1 MRKTAAVNLRIYI
14 VAGEPSG
21 DALGARLLR
30 ALRESGPVEAAGV
43 GGELM
48 AREGVASLFPQME
61 TAVMGLFEVLPRA
74 RRLLR
79 RMDET
84 VADIRRFRP
93 DAVVTID
100 SGGFNKGVAKRLIRF
115 GCPAARIHYVAPM
128 VWVWA
133 PGRASRMAGLF
144 DHLMTLWP
152 FEPPLFECEGLA
164 TTFVG
169 HSLVEAEAGDGAAF
183 RHRHGIGPDATV
195 LAVLPGSRAGEVRRL
210 LPVFRET
217 LERLAGNISA
227 LHLAVPTVGTVAA
240 RVRHAVAGWPWP
252 VTATLGDEEKQDAF
266 AASRAALGASGT
278 VALELAL
285 AGVPQ
290 VTAYRLNPA
299 TALVGRAVIR
309 RRRFCPVNILL
320 DREVVPELIQGDCR
334 PGPLARALGP
344 LLADEEARAAQLSA
358 FRELADKLGGSG
370 RPSLRAAETVR
381 QIVREAGRPGRG
393 GM

>member
-1 MRKTAAVNLRIYI
+1 MNLRIYI
-14 VAGEPSG
+14 IAGEPSG
-21 DALGARLLR
+21 DALGARLLG
-30 ALRESGPVEAAGV
+30 ALREGGPVEAAGV

-48 AREGVASLFPQME
+48 AGEGVASLFPQAE

-84 VADIRRFRP
+84 VADILRFRP

-100 SGGFNKGVAKRLIRF
+100 SGGFNKGVARRLIAA

-133 PGRASRMAGLF
+133 PGRARRMAPLF

-152 FEPPLFECEGLA
+152 FEPPLFEREGLA
-164 TTFVG
+164 ATFVG
-169 HSLVEAEAGDGAAF
+169 HSLIEAAPGNGEAF
-183 RHRHGIGPDATV
+183 RSRHGIAPESTL
-195 LAVLPGSRAGEVRRL
+195 LAVLPGSRSGEVRRL
-210 LPVFRET
+210 LPVFREA
-217 LERLAGNISA
+217 LERLADNAPG
-227 LHLAVPTVGTVAA
+227 LHLAVPTVGTVAG
-240 RVRHAVAGWPWP
+240 RVRDAVAGWPWP
-252 VTATLGDEEKQDAF
+252 VTVTLGEEEKQDAF

-299 TALVGRAVIR
+299 TALIGRVAVR
-309 RRRFCPVNILL
+309 TRLFCPVNIVL
-320 DREVVPELIQGDCR
+320 DRPVVPELIQGDCR
-334 PGPLARALGP
+334 PGPLARALRP
-344 LLADEEARAAQLSA
+344 LLTEEEAREAQLAA
-358 FRELADKLGGSG
+358 FRELAGMLGGGG
-370 RPSLRAAETVR
+370 RPSRRAAETVR
-381 QIVREAGRPGRG
+381 RIVLETGLSSKR
-393 GM
+393 

>member
-1 MRKTAAVNLRIYI
+1 MTLRVHAI
-14 VAGEPSG
+14 AGEPSG

-30 ALRESGPVEAAGV
+30 ALREGGPVEAAGV

-48 AREGVASLFPQME
+48 AREGVASLFPQAE

-84 VADIRRFRP
+84 VADIQRFGP

-100 SGGFNKGVAKRLIRF
+100 SGGFNKGVARRLIAA
-115 GCPAARIHYVAPM
+115 GSPAARIHYVAPM

-133 PGRASRMAGLF
+133 PGRARRMAALF

-152 FEPPLFECEGLA
+152 FEPPLFEREGLA
-164 TTFVG
+164 STFVG
-169 HSLVEAEAGDGAAF
+169 HSLVEAEAGDGGAF
-183 RHRHGIGPDATV
+183 RARHGIAPETTL
-195 LAVLPGSRAGEVRRL
+195 LAVLPGSRTGEVRRL
-210 LPVFRET
+210 LPVFREV
-217 LERLAGNISA
+217 LDRLAGNIPD
-227 LHLAVPTVGTVAA
+227 LHAAVPTVGTVAG
-240 RVRHAVAGWPWP
+240 RVRDAVKEWPWP
-252 VTATLGDEEKQDAF
+252 ATVTLGEEEKQDAF

-299 TALVGRAVIR
+299 TALVGRVVLNT
-309 RRRFCPVNILL
+309 RRFCPVNIVL
-320 DREVVPELIQGDCR
+320 DRPVVPELIQGNCR
-334 PGPLARALGP
+334 PGPLARALRP
-344 LLADEEARAAQLSA
+344 LLFDEQAREAQRAA
-358 FRELADKLGGSG
+358 FRELAGKLGGGG

-381 QIVREAGRPGRG
+381 RIVREAGPPARGQGG

>member
-1 MRKTAAVNLRIYI
+1 MRVYI

-30 ALRESGPVEAAGV
+30 ALREGGPVEAAGV

-48 AREGVASLFPQME
+48 AREGVASLFPQAE

-84 VADIRRFRP
+84 VADILGFRP

-100 SGGFNKGVAKRLIRF
+100 SGGFNKRLARRLIAAN
-115 GCPAARIHYVAPM
+115 CPAARIHYVAPM
-128 VWVWA
+128 VWAWA
-133 PGRASRMAGLF
+133 PGRARGMARLF

-152 FEPPLFECEGLA
+152 FEPALFEHEGLA
-164 TTFVG
+164 STFVG
-169 HSLVEAEAGDGAAF
+169 HSLVEAEAGDGDAF
-183 RHRHGIGPDATV
+183 RARHGIAPGSAL

-210 LPVFRET
+210 LPVFREV
-217 LERLAGNISA
+217 LERLSGDAPG
-227 LHLAVPTVGTVAA
+227 LHLAVPTVGTVAD
-240 RVRHAVAGWPWP
+240 RVRDGVADWPWP
-252 VTATLGDEEKQDAF
+252 VAVTLGEAEKQDAF
-266 AASRAALGASGT
+266 AACRAALGASGT

-299 TALVGRAVIR
+299 TALIGRAVIR
-309 RRRFCPVNILL
+309 KRRFCPVNILL
-320 DREVVPELIQGDCR
+320 DRPVVPELIQRNCR
-334 PGPLARALGP
+334 PGPLSRALAP
-344 LLADEEARAAQLSA
+344 LLFDEEARAAQLAA
-358 FRELADKLGGSG
+358 FRDLADKLGDGG

-381 QIVREAGRPGRG
+381 RIVREAGRLAQRRG
-393 GM
+393 SAA

>member
-1 MRKTAAVNLRIYI
+1 MTLRIYI

-21 DALGARLLR
+21 DALGARLLG
-30 ALRESGPVEAAGV
+30 ALREGGPVEAAGV
-43 GGELM
+43 GGDLM
-48 AREGVASLFPQME
+48 GREGVASLFPQAE

-84 VADIRRFRP
+84 VADILRFRP

-100 SGGFNKGVAKRLIRF
+100 SGGFNKGIARRLIAA

-133 PGRASRMAGLF
+133 PGRTRAMARLF

-152 FEPPLFECEGLA
+152 FEPALFERDGLES
-164 TTFVG
+164 TFVG
-169 HSLVEAEAGDGAAF
+169 HSLVEAAAGDGAAF
-183 RHRHGIGPDATV
+183 RTRHGIGPDATV
-195 LAVLPGSRAGEVRRL
+195 LAVLPGSRSGEVRRL

-217 LERLAGNISA
+217 LERLAGNIPA
-227 LHLAVPTVGTVAA
+227 LHLAVPTVGTVAE

-252 VTATLGDEEKQDAF
+252 VTATLGEEEKQDAF

-290 VTAYRLNPA
+290 VTAYRLNRA
-299 TALVGRAVIR
+299 TALIGRAVVR
-309 RRRFCPVNILL
+309 TRRFCPVNIVL
-320 DREVVPELIQGDCR
+320 DRPVVPELVQGDCR

-344 LLADEEARAAQLSA
+344 LLFDEDARAAQLSA
-358 FRELADKLGGSG
+358 FGELAGMLGGGG
-370 RPSLRAAETVR
+370 RPSLRAAGTVR
-381 QIVREAGRPGRG
+381 RIVRETQLSSKR
-393 GM
+393 

>member
-1 MRKTAAVNLRIYI
+1 MTLRIYI

-21 DALGARLLR
+21 DALGARLLG
-30 ALRESGPVEAAGV
+30 ALREDGPVEAAGV
-43 GGELM
+43 GGDLM
-48 AREGVASLFPQME
+48 GREGVASLFPQAE

-84 VADIRRFRP
+84 VADILRFRP

-100 SGGFNKGVAKRLIRF
+100 SGGFNKGIARRLIAV

-133 PGRASRMAGLF
+133 PGRTRAMARLF

-152 FEPPLFECEGLA
+152 FEPALFERDGLES
-164 TTFVG
+164 TFVG
-169 HSLVEAEAGDGAAF
+169 HSLVEAAAGDGAAF
-183 RHRHGIGPDATV
+183 RTRHGIGPDATV
-195 LAVLPGSRAGEVRRL
+195 LAVLPGSRSGEVRRL

-217 LERLAGNISA
+217 LERLAGNIPA
-227 LHLAVPTVGTVAA
+227 LHLAVPTVGTVEG
-240 RVRHAVAGWPWP
+240 RVRDAVAGWPWP
-252 VTATLGDEEKQDAF
+252 VTVTLGEEEKQDAF

-299 TALVGRAVIR
+299 TALIGRAVVR
-309 RRRFCPVNILL
+309 TRRFCPVNIVL
-320 DREVVPELIQGDCR
+320 DRPVVPELVQGDCR
-334 PGPLARALGP
+334 PKPLARALRP
-344 LLADEEARAAQLSA
+344 LLFDGDARAAQLAA
-358 FRELADKLGGSG
+358 FRELAEMLGAGG
-370 RPSLRAAETVR
+370 RPSLRAAGTVR
-381 QIVREAGRPGRG
+381 RIVRETQLSSKR
-393 GM
+393 

>member
-1 MRKTAAVNLRIYI
+1 MTLRVYV

-30 ALRESGPVEAAGV
+30 ALREAGPVEAAGV

-48 AREGVASLFPQME
+48 AGEGVASLFPQAE

-84 VADIRRFRP
+84 VADILRFGP

-100 SGGFNKGVAKRLIRF
+100 SGGFNKGLAKRLIAV

-133 PGRASRMAGLF
+133 PGRARRMARLF

-152 FEPPLFECEGLA
+152 FEPALFEREGLA
-164 TTFVG
+164 STFVG
-169 HSLVEAEAGDGAAF
+169 HSLVEAEPGDGAAF
-183 RHRHGIGPDATV
+183 RARHGIAPEDTL

-210 LPVFRET
+210 LPVFREV
-217 LERLAGNISA
+217 LERLSGSA
-227 LHLAVPTVGTVAA
+227 PGLHLAVPTVGTVAD
-240 RVRHAVAGWPWP
+240 RVRDTVAGWPWP
-252 VTATLGDEEKQDAF
+252 VAVTLGEEEKQGAF

-299 TALVGRAVIR
+299 TALIGRALIR

-320 DREVVPELIQGDCR
+320 DRPVVPELIQGDCR
-334 PGPLARALGP
+334 PGLLAQALGP
-344 LLADEEARAAQLSA
+344 LLIDGEARAAQLAA
-358 FRELADKLGGSG
+358 FRELADRLGGGG

-381 QIVREAGRPGRG
+381 RIVRETALSLKR
-393 GM
+393 

>member
-1 MRKTAAVNLRIYI
+1 MTLRVYI

-30 ALRESGPVEAAGV
+30 ALREGGPVEAAGV

-48 AREGVASLFPQME
+48 GAEGVASLFPQAE
-61 TAVMGLFEVLPRA
+61 TAVMGVFEVLPRA

-84 VADIRRFRP
+84 VADIGRFRP

-100 SGGFNKGVAKRLIRF
+100 SGGFNKGLARRLIAA
-115 GCPAARIHYVAPM
+115 GSPAARIHYVAPM

-133 PGRASRMAGLF
+133 PGRARRMAGLF

-152 FEPPLFECEGLA
+152 FEPALFEREGLA
-164 TTFVG
+164 STFVG

-183 RHRHGIGPDATV
+183 RARHGIPPESTL

-210 LPVFRET
+210 LPVFREV
-217 LERLAGNISA
+217 LDRLAGGIPG
-227 LHLAVPTVGTVAA
+227 LHVAVPTVGTVAG
-240 RVRHAVAGWPWP
+240 RVREVVTKWPWP
-252 VTATLGDEEKQDAF
+252 VAVTLGEEEKQDAF

-290 VTAYRLNPA
+290 VTAYRMNPA
-299 TALVGRAVIR
+299 TALIGRAVIR

-320 DREVVPELIQGDCR
+320 ERPVVPELIQGDCR
-334 PGPLARALGP
+334 PGPLARALRP
-344 LLADEEARAAQLSA
+344 LVFDEEARGAQQAA
-358 FRELADKLGGSG
+358 FRELEGKLGGEG

-381 QIVREAGRPGRG
+381 RIVRETQLSQNR
-393 GM
+393 

>member
-1 MRKTAAVNLRIYI
+1 MTLRVYI

-30 ALRESGPVEAAGV
+30 ALREDGPVEAAGV

-48 AREGVASLFPQME
+48 AREGVASLFPQAE

-84 VADIRRFRP
+84 AADILRFRP

-100 SGGFNKGVAKRLIRF
+100 SGGFNKGVARRLVAA

-133 PGRASRMAGLF
+133 PGRARRMARLF
-144 DHLMTLWP
+144 DHLMALWP
-152 FEPPLFECEGLA
+152 FEPALFEREGLA
-164 TTFVG
+164 ATFVG
-169 HSLVEAEAGDGAAF
+169 HSLVEAKAGDGAAF
-183 RHRHGIGPDATV
+183 RARHGIAPGSALV
-195 LAVLPGSRAGEVRRL
+195 AVLPGSRSGEVRRL

-217 LERLAGNISA
+217 LARLAGDMPG

-240 RVRHAVAGWPWP
+240 PVRDAVAGWPWP
-252 VTATLGDEEKQDAF
+252 VTVTLGEDEKQDAF

-299 TALVGRAVIR
+299 TALIGRAVIR

-320 DREVVPELIQGDCR
+320 DREVVPELIQGECR

-344 LLADEEARAAQLSA
+344 LLADEDARAAQLSA
-358 FRELADKLGGSG
+358 FRELADKLGGGG

-381 QIVREAGRPGRG
+381 RIVREAARPGRG

>member
-1 MRKTAAVNLRIYI
+1 MTLRIYI

-21 DALGARLLR
+21 DALGARLLG
-30 ALRESGPVEAAGV
+30 ALREGGPVEAAGV
-43 GGELM
+43 GGDLM
-48 AREGVASLFPQME
+48 GREGVASLFPQAE

-84 VADIRRFRP
+84 VADILRFRP

-100 SGGFNKGVAKRLIRF
+100 SGGFNKGIARRLIAA

-133 PGRASRMAGLF
+133 PGRTRAMARLF

-152 FEPPLFECEGLA
+152 FEPELFERDGLES
-164 TTFVG
+164 TFVG
-169 HSLVEAEAGDGAAF
+169 HSLVEAAAGDGAAF
-183 RHRHGIGPDATV
+183 RTRHGIGPDATV
-195 LAVLPGSRAGEVRRL
+195 LAVLPGSRSGEVRRL

-217 LERLAGNISA
+217 LERLAGNIPA
-227 LHLAVPTVGTVAA
+227 LHLAVPTVGTVAE

-252 VTATLGDEEKQDAF
+252 VTATLGEEEKQDAF

-290 VTAYRLNPA
+290 VTAYRLNRA
-299 TALVGRAVIR
+299 TALIGRAVVR
-309 RRRFCPVNILL
+309 TRRFCPVNIVL
-320 DREVVPELIQGDCR
+320 DRPVVPELVQGDCR

-344 LLADEEARAAQLSA
+344 LLFDEDARAAQLSA
-358 FRELADKLGGSG
+358 FGELAGMLGGGG
-370 RPSLRAAETVR
+370 RPSLRAAGTVR
-381 QIVREAGRPGRG
+381 RIVRETQLSSKR
-393 GM
+393 

>member
-1 MRKTAAVNLRIYI
+1 MRQSIAVTLRIYI
-14 VAGEPSG
+14 IAGEPSG
-21 DALGARLLR
+21 DALGARLLG
-30 ALRESGPVEAAGV
+30 ALREGGPVEATGV
-43 GGELM
+43 GGEHM
-48 AREGVASLFPQME
+48 AGEGVASLFPQAE

-84 VADIRRFRP
+84 VADILRFRP

-100 SGGFNKGVAKRLIRF
+100 SGGFNKGVARRLIRA

-133 PGRASRMAGLF
+133 PGRARRMGGLF

-152 FEPPLFECEGLA
+152 FEPALFEREGLA
-164 TTFVG
+164 STFVG
-169 HSLVEAEAGDGAAF
+169 HSLIEAAPGNGDAF
-183 RHRHGIGPDATV
+183 RARHGIAPESTL
-195 LAVLPGSRAGEVRRL
+195 LAVLPGSRSGEVRRL

-217 LERLAGNISA
+217 LARLAAKAPG
-227 LHLAVPTVGTVAA
+227 LHLAMPTVGTVAE
-240 RVRHAVAGWPWP
+240 RVRETVASWPWP
-252 VTATLGDEEKQDAF
+252 VTVTLGETEKQDAF

-299 TALVGRAVIR
+299 TALIGRVVVR
-309 RRRFCPVNILL
+309 TRRFCPVNIVL
-320 DREVVPELIQGDCR
+320 DRPVVPELIQGDCR

-344 LLADEEARAAQLSA
+344 LLFDESARAAQLSA
-358 FRELADKLGGSG
+358 FRELAAKLGGVG

-381 QIVREAGRPGRG
+381 RIVGATELSSKR
-393 GM
+393 

>member
-1 MRKTAAVNLRIYI
+1 MTLRVYI

-30 ALRESGPVEAAGV
+30 ALREGGPVEAAGV

-48 AREGVASLFPQME
+48 DAEGVASLFPQAE
-61 TAVMGLFEVLPRA
+61 TAVMGVFEVLPRA

-100 SGGFNKGVAKRLIRF
+100 SGGFNKGLARRLIADGSR
-115 GCPAARIHYVAPM
+115 AARIHYVAPM

-133 PGRASRMAGLF
+133 PGRARRMAGLF

-152 FEPPLFECEGLA
+152 FEPALFEREGLSS
-164 TTFVG
+164 TFVG

-183 RHRHGIGPDATV
+183 RARHGIPPESTL

-210 LPVFRET
+210 LPVFREV
-217 LERLAGNISA
+217 LDRLAGGIPG
-227 LHLAVPTVGTVAA
+227 LHIAAPTVGTVAE
-240 RVRHAVAGWPWP
+240 RVRDAVKDWPWP
-252 VTATLGDEEKQDAF
+252 VAVTLGEDEKQDAF

-290 VTAYRLNPA
+290 VTAYRMNPA
-299 TALVGRAVIR
+299 TALIGRAVIR
-309 RRRFCPVNILL
+309 KRRFCPVNILL
-320 DREVVPELIQGDCR
+320 ERPVVPELIQGDCR
-334 PGPLARALGP
+334 PGPLARALRP
-344 LLADEEARAAQLSA
+344 LVFDEEARDAQQAA
-358 FRELADKLGGSG
+358 FRELAGKLGGEG
-370 RPSLRAAETVR
+370 RPSLRAADTVR
-381 QIVREAGRPGRG
+381 RIVRETNLSSNR
-393 GM
+393 

>member
-1 MRKTAAVNLRIYI
+1 MTLRIYI

-21 DALGARLLR
+21 DALGARLLG
-30 ALRESGPVEAAGV
+30 ALREGGPVEAAGV

-48 AREGVASLFPQME
+48 GCEGVASLFPQTE

-84 VADIRRFRP
+84 VADILRFRP

-100 SGGFNKGVAKRLIRF
+100 SGGFNKGIARRLIAA

-133 PGRASRMAGLF
+133 PGRTRAMAQLF

-152 FEPPLFECEGLA
+152 FEPALFEREGLES
-164 TTFVG
+164 TFVG
-169 HSLVEAEAGDGAAF
+169 HSLVEAAAGDGAAF
-183 RHRHGIGPDATV
+183 RTRHGIGPDTTV
-195 LAVLPGSRAGEVRRL
+195 LAVLPGSRSGEVRRL

-217 LERLAGNISA
+217 LERLAGNIPA
-227 LHLAVPTVGTVAA
+227 LHLAVPTVGTVAEL
-240 RVRHAVAGWPWP
+240 VRDAVAGWPWP
-252 VTATLGDEEKQDAF
+252 VTVTLGEEEKQDAF

-299 TALVGRAVIR
+299 TALIGRAVVR
-309 RRRFCPVNILL
+309 TRRFCPVNIVL
-320 DREVVPELIQGDCR
+320 DRPVVPELVQGDCR
-334 PGPLARALGP
+334 PKPLARALRP
-344 LLADEEARAAQLSA
+344 LLFDGDARAAQLSA
-358 FRELADKLGGSG
+358 FRELAEALGGEG
-370 RPSLRAAETVR
+370 RPSLRAAGTVR
-381 QIVREAGRPGRG
+381 RIVRETQLSSKR
-393 GM
+393 

>member
-1 MRKTAAVNLRIYI
+1 MTLRVYI

-30 ALRESGPVEAAGV
+30 ALREGGAVEAAGV

-48 AREGVASLFPQME
+48 AEEGIASLFPQAE
-61 TAVMGLFEVLPRA
+61 TAVMGLFEVLPRM

-79 RMDET
+79 RMDEAA
-84 VADIRRFRP
+84 ADILRFRP
-93 DAVVTID
+93 DAVITID
-100 SGGFNKGVAKRLIRF
+100 SGGFNKSLAKRLIAAN
-115 GCPAARIHYVAPM
+115 CPAARIHYVAPM

-133 PGRASRMAGLF
+133 PGRARRMARLF

-152 FEPPLFECEGLA
+152 FEPALFEREGLA

-169 HSLVEAEAGDGAAF
+169 HSLVEAKAGNGAAF
-183 RHRHGIGPDATV
+183 RARHGIAPEATL
-195 LAVLPGSRAGEVRRL
+195 LAVLPGSRAGEARRL
-210 LPVFRET
+210 LPVFREA
-217 LERLAGNISA
+217 LERLSA
-227 LHLAVPTVGTVAA
+227 DIPGLHLAVPTVGTVAD
-240 RVRHAVAGWPWP
+240 RVRDAVAGWPWP
-252 VTATLGDEEKQDAF
+252 ATVTLGEEEKQDAF

-299 TALVGRAVIR
+299 TALIGRFAIR
-309 RRRFCPVNILL
+309 RRCFCPVNILL
-320 DREVVPELIQGDCR
+320 DRLVVPELIQGECR
-334 PGPLARALGP
+334 PGPLADALRP
-344 LLADEEARAAQLSA
+344 LLLDDEARAAQLLA
-358 FRELADKLGGSG
+358 FRELAGELGGGG

-381 QIVREAGRPGRG
+381 RIVHETHPASKR
-393 GM
+393 

>member
-1 MRKTAAVNLRIYI
+1 MTLRVYV

-30 ALRESGPVEAAGV
+30 ALREGGPVEAAGV

-48 AREGVASLFPQME
+48 AGEGVASLFPQAE

-84 VADIRRFRP
+84 VADILRFRP

-100 SGGFNKGVAKRLIRF
+100 SGGFNKGLAKRLIAA

-133 PGRASRMAGLF
+133 PRRARRMTQLF

-152 FEPPLFECEGLA
+152 FEPALFEREGLA
-164 TTFVG
+164 STFVG
-169 HSLVEAEAGDGAAF
+169 HSLVEARAGDGAAF
-183 RHRHGIGPDATV
+183 RARHAIAPETTL

-217 LERLAGNISA
+217 LERLSA
-227 LHLAVPTVGTVAA
+227 DLPGLHLAVPTVGTVAG
-240 RVRHAVAGWPWP
+240 RVRDAVAAWPWP
-252 VTATLGDEEKQDAF
+252 ATVTLGEEEKQDAL

-285 AGVPQ
+285 AEVPQ

-299 TALVGRAVIR
+299 TALIGR
-309 RRRFCPVNILL
+309 
-320 DREVVPELIQGDCR
+320 
-334 PGPLARALGP
+334 
-344 LLADEEARAAQLSA
+344 
-358 FRELADKLGGSG
+358 
-370 RPSLRAAETVR
+370 
-381 QIVREAGRPGRG
+381 
-393 GM
+393 

>member
-1 MRKTAAVNLRIYI
+1 MALRIYI
-14 VAGEPSG
+14 IAGEPSG
-21 DALGARLLR
+21 DALGARLLG
-30 ALRESGPVEAAGV
+30 ALREGGSVEAAGV

-48 AREGVASLFPQME
+48 AREGVASLFPQAE

-84 VADIRRFRP
+84 VADILRFRP

-100 SGGFNKGVAKRLIRF
+100 SGGFNKGVARRLIRS
-115 GCPAARIHYVAPM
+115 GCQAVRIHYVAPM

-133 PGRASRMAGLF
+133 PGRAGRMAGLF

-152 FEPPLFECEGLA
+152 FEPPLFEREGLA

-169 HSLVEAEAGDGAAF
+169 HSLVEAGTGDGAAF

-195 LAVLPGSRAGEVRRL
+195 LAMLPGSRSGEVRRL

-217 LERLAGNISA
+217 LDRLAGGIPG
-227 LHLAVPTVGTVAA
+227 LHLAVPTVGTVAE
-240 RVRHAVAGWPWP
+240 RVRDAMKEWPWP
-252 VTATLGDEEKQDAF
+252 AAVTLGEEEKQGAF

-299 TALVGRAVIR
+299 TALIGRVVIR
-309 RRRFCPVNILL
+309 RRRFCPVNIVL
-320 DREVVPELIQGDCR
+320 DRPVVPELIQGDCR
-334 PGPLARALGP
+334 PGPLSRALGP
-344 LLADEEARAAQLSA
+344 LLFDEDARAAQLSA
-358 FRELADKLGGSG
+358 FRELAGKLGGEG

-381 QIVREAGRPGRG
+381 RIVREAGPPAQDRG
-393 GM
+393 GGL

>member
-1 MRKTAAVNLRIYI
+1 MTLRLYI

-21 DALGARLLR
+21 DALGARLLG
-30 ALRESGPVEAAGV
+30 ALREGGPVAAAGV

-48 AREGVASLFPQME
+48 AAAGVASLFPQAE
-61 TAVMGLFEVLPRA
+61 TAVMGVFEVLPRA
-74 RRLLR
+74 RRLRR

-84 VADIRRFRP
+84 VADILRFRP

-100 SGGFNKGVAKRLIRF
+100 SGGFNKGLARRLIAA

-133 PGRASRMAGLF
+133 PGRARGMARLF

-152 FEPPLFECEGLA
+152 FEPALFEREGLA
-164 TTFVG
+164 STFVG
-169 HSLVEAEAGDGAAF
+169 HSLIEAEPGDGAAF
-183 RHRHGIGPDATV
+183 RARHGVPPESTL
-195 LAVLPGSRAGEVRRL
+195 LAMLPGSRAGEARRL
-210 LPVFRET
+210 LPVFREA
-217 LERLAGNISA
+217 LARLADEAPDLHLPG
-227 LHLAVPTVGTVAA
+227 LHLAVPTVATVAD
-240 RVRHAVAGWPWP
+240 RVRDAVAGWPWP
-252 VTATLGDEEKQDAF
+252 AVVTLGEREKQDAF

-299 TALVGRAVIR
+299 TALIGRAVIR
-309 RRRFCPVNILL
+309 QRRFCPVNILL
-320 DREVVPELIQGDCR
+320 DRPVVPELVQGACR
-334 PGPLARALGP
+334 PGPLARALSP
-344 LLADEEARAAQLSA
+344 LLSDEAARARQRAA
-358 FRELADKLGGSG
+358 FRELAGRLSDGA

-381 QIVREAGRPGRG
+381 RVLREAGPPG
-393 GM
+393 

>member
-1 MRKTAAVNLRIYI
+1 MTLRVYI

-30 ALRESGPVEAAGV
+30 ALREGGPVEAAGV

-48 AREGVASLFPQME
+48 GAEGVASLFPQAE
-61 TAVMGLFEVLPRA
+61 TAVMGVFEVLPRA

-84 VADIRRFRP
+84 VADIGRFRP

-100 SGGFNKGVAKRLIRF
+100 SGGFNKGLARRLIAA
-115 GCPAARIHYVAPM
+115 GSPAARIHYVAPM

-133 PGRASRMAGLF
+133 PGRARRMAGLF

-152 FEPPLFECEGLA
+152 FEPALFEREGLPS
-164 TTFVG
+164 TFVG
-169 HSLVEAEAGDGAAF
+169 HSLVEAEAGDGTAF
-183 RHRHGIGPDATV
+183 RARHGIAPESTL

-210 LPVFRET
+210 LPVFREV
-217 LERLAGNISA
+217 LDRLAGGIPG
-227 LHLAVPTVGTVAA
+227 LHVAVPTVGTVAG
-240 RVRHAVAGWPWP
+240 RVREVVTKWPWP
-252 VTATLGDEEKQDAF
+252 VAVTLGEEEKQDAF

-290 VTAYRLNPA
+290 VTAYRMNPA
-299 TALVGRAVIR
+299 TALIGRAVIR

-320 DREVVPELIQGDCR
+320 ERPVVPELIQGDCR
-334 PGPLARALGP
+334 PGPLARALRP
-344 LLADEEARAAQLSA
+344 LVFDEEARDAQQAA
-358 FRELADKLGGSG
+358 FRELAGKLGGEG

-381 QIVREAGRPGRG
+381 RIVRETRLSQNR
-393 GM
+393 

>member
-1 MRKTAAVNLRIYI
+1 MTLRVYI

-21 DALGARLLR
+21 DALGARLLG
-30 ALRESGPVEAAGV
+30 ALREGGPVEAAGV
-43 GGELM
+43 GGDLM
-48 AREGVASLFPQME
+48 GREGVASLFPQAE
-61 TAVMGLFEVLPRA
+61 TAVMGLFEVLPRT

-84 VADIRRFRP
+84 VADIMRFRP

-100 SGGFNKGVAKRLIRF
+100 SGGFNKGIARRLIAA

-133 PGRASRMAGLF
+133 PGRTRAMARLF

-152 FEPPLFECEGLA
+152 FEPALFERDGLES
-164 TTFVG
+164 TFVG
-169 HSLVEAEAGDGAAF
+169 HSLVEAAAGDGAAF
-183 RHRHGIGPDATV
+183 RTRHGIGPDATV
-195 LAVLPGSRAGEVRRL
+195 LAVLPGSRSGEVRRL

-217 LERLAGNISA
+217 LERLAGNIPA
-227 LHLAVPTVGTVAA
+227 LHLAVPTVGTVAE

-252 VTATLGDEEKQDAF
+252 VTATLGEEEKQDAF

-290 VTAYRLNPA
+290 VTAYRLNRA
-299 TALVGRAVIR
+299 TALIGRAVVR
-309 RRRFCPVNILL
+309 TRRFCPVNIVL
-320 DREVVPELIQGDCR
+320 DRPVVPELVQGDCR

-344 LLADEEARAAQLSA
+344 LLFDEDARAAQLSA
-358 FRELADKLGGSG
+358 FGELAGMLGGGG
-370 RPSLRAAETVR
+370 RPSLRAAGTVR
-381 QIVREAGRPGRG
+381 RIVRETQLSSKR
-393 GM
+393 

>member
-1 MRKTAAVNLRIYI
+1 MTLRVYI

-30 ALRESGPVEAAGV
+30 ALREGGPVEAAGV

-48 AREGVASLFPQME
+48 GAEGVASLFPQAE
-61 TAVMGLFEVLPRA
+61 TAVMGVFEVLPRA

-84 VADIRRFRP
+84 VADIGRFRP

-100 SGGFNKGVAKRLIRF
+100 SGGFNKGLARRLIAA
-115 GCPAARIHYVAPM
+115 GSPAARIHYVAPM
-128 VWVWA
+128 VWIWA
-133 PGRASRMAGLF
+133 PGRARRMAGLF

-152 FEPPLFECEGLA
+152 FEPALFEREGLSS
-164 TTFVG
+164 TFVG

-183 RHRHGIGPDATV
+183 RARHGIPPESTL

-210 LPVFRET
+210 LPVFREV
-217 LERLAGNISA
+217 LDRLAGGIPA
-227 LHLAVPTVGTVAA
+227 LHIAAPTVGTVAE
-240 RVRHAVAGWPWP
+240 RVRDAVKDWPWP
-252 VTATLGDEEKQDAF
+252 VAVTLGEEEKQDAF

-290 VTAYRLNPA
+290 VTAYRMNPA
-299 TALVGRAVIR
+299 TALIGRAVIR

-320 DREVVPELIQGDCR
+320 ERPVVPELIQGDCR
-334 PGPLARALGP
+334 PGPLARALRP
-344 LLADEEARAAQLSA
+344 LVFDEEARDAQQAA
-358 FRELADKLGGSG
+358 FRELAGKLGGEG

-381 QIVREAGRPGRG
+381 RIVRETNLSSNR
-393 GM
+393 

>member
-1 MRKTAAVNLRIYI
+1 MTLRVYI

-30 ALRESGPVEAAGV
+30 ALREGGAVEAAGV
-43 GGELM
+43 GGEIM
-48 AREGVASLFPQME
+48 GAEGVASLFPQTE

-84 VADIRRFRP
+84 VADILRFRP

-100 SGGFNKGVAKRLIRF
+100 SGGFNKGLAKRLIAAD
-115 GCPAARIHYVAPM
+115 CPAVRIHYVAPM

-133 PGRASRMAGLF
+133 PGRARRMAELF

-152 FEPPLFECEGLA
+152 FEPALFEREGLPS
-164 TTFVG
+164 TFVG
-169 HSLVEAEAGDGAAF
+169 HSLVEARPGDGCAF
-183 RHRHGIGPDATV
+183 RSRHGIAPERTV
-195 LAVLPGSRAGEVRRL
+195 VSVLPGSRVGEVRRL
-210 LPVFRET
+210 LPIFRET
-217 LERLAGNISA
+217 LERLAGSIPG
-227 LHLAVPTVGTVAA
+227 LHVAAPTVGMVAE
-240 RVRHAVAGWPWP
+240 RVGAAVADWPWP
-252 VTATLGDEEKQDAF
+252 ATVTLGEEEKQDAF

-290 VTAYRLNPA
+290 VTAYRLNTA
-299 TALVGRAVIR
+299 TALIGRALIR
-309 RRRFCPVNILL
+309 KRRFCPVNILL
-320 DREVVPELIQGDCR
+320 DRQVVPELIQGDCR
-334 PGPLARALGP
+334 PGPLAQALRP
-344 LLADEEARAAQLSA
+344 LLIDEEARAAQLAA
-358 FRELADKLGGSG
+358 FRELADKLGGGG

-381 QIVREAGRPGRG
+381 RVVREAGPPAQGRG
-393 GM
+393 GI

>member
-1 MRKTAAVNLRIYI
+1 MTLRVYI

-30 ALRESGPVEAAGV
+30 ALREGGPVEAAGV

-48 AREGVASLFPQME
+48 GAEGVASLFPQAE

-84 VADIRRFRP
+84 AADILRFRP

-100 SGGFNKGVAKRLIRF
+100 SGGFNKGLARRLIAA
-115 GCPAARIHYVAPM
+115 GSPAARIHYVAPM

-133 PGRASRMAGLF
+133 PGRARRMARLF

-152 FEPPLFECEGLA
+152 FEPALFEREGLA
-164 TTFVG
+164 ATFVG
-169 HSLVEAEAGDGAAF
+169 HSLVEAEPGDGAAF
-183 RHRHGIGPDATV
+183 RVRHGVAPESTV
-195 LAVLPGSRAGEVRRL
+195 VSVLPGSRAGEALRL

-217 LERLAGNISA
+217 LERVAGDIPG
-227 LHLAVPTVGTVAA
+227 LHLAAPTVGTVAD
-240 RVRHAVAGWPWP
+240 RVRDAVADWPWP
-252 VTATLGDEEKQDAF
+252 AAVTLGEKEKQGAF

-290 VTAYRLNPA
+290 VAAYRLNPA

-309 RRRFCPVNILL
+309 KRRFCPVNILL
-320 DREVVPELIQGDCR
+320 DRPVVPELIQGACR

-344 LLADEEARAAQLSA
+344 LLFDEDARAEQLSA
-358 FRELADKLGGSG
+358 FRELADKLGAEG

-381 QIVREAGRPGRG
+381 RIVRETALSLKR
-393 GM
+393 